1 MNEQLE
7 GILHQVSK
15 SPLIDNGELQ
25 KAYRLVISSLHKGL
39 NIQRAGVW
47 FVRSDYSE
55 INCQLLIDT
64 YHQTEIEA
72 LTISALNYPQYLL
85 ALKGER
91 AILANDAHTNNAT
104 SEFSE
109 GYLTPLE
116 ISSMLDVP
124 IRHKGEMIGI
134 ICCEHIGN
142 KRQWSE
148 DEATFAGS
156 LADLIGRAINA
167 HAFKESEQKLND
179 INNKLEQTIKE
190 RTAQLVES
198 EKMAALGNLVAGIAH
213 EVNTPLGISIT
224 ASSAIT
230 DSIKKLEKAMENG
243 RLSEVLF
250 KSFLQESYE
259 LLFMLENNLDRA
271 ADLIQHF
278 KQTAVDHSDQ
288 NIHIFDVKKS
298 LSSLVLSLKTEMTKY
313 GVNVKLD
320 IEEKLTIYSYPSA
333 WSQIFSNL
341 ILNSCNHAFE
351 NNNNPEIN
359 IKISI
364 KQDKIMAEYM
374 DNGCGIPEENIAQI
388 MLPFFTTKRGQGGTG
403 LGMSIVYNLITEQL
417 NGTIE
422 IKSEMGKG
430 IRILIECPLTT
441 LPQ

>member
-1 MNEQLE
+1 MNDLLE

-47 FVRSDYSE
+47 FVHSDYSE

-72 LTISALNYPQYLL
+72 LTISALDYPQYFS
-85 ALKGER
+85 ALKIER
-91 AILANDAHTNNAT
+91 AILAHDAHIDSAT

-213 EVNTPLGISIT
+213 EVNTPLGIGIT

-230 DSIKKLEKAMENG
+230 DSIKKLEKAMKDG
-243 RLSEVLF
+243 RLSKGLF

-259 LLFMLENNLDRA
+259 LLFMLENNLGRS
-271 ADLIQHF
+271 ADLIHHF

-298 LSSLVLSLKTEMTKY
+298 IKSLVLSLKTQMTKH
-313 GVNVKLD
+313 GVNVELD
-320 IEEKLTIYSYPSA
+320 VIEKLTIYSYPSA

-359 IKISI
+359 IKISTT
-364 KQDKIMAEYM
+364 QDKIIAEYI
-374 DNGCGIPEENIAQI
+374 DNGCGVPEENIAQI

-417 NGTIE
+417 KGTIE
-422 IKSEMGKG
+422 IKSELGKG
-430 IRILIECPLTT
+430 IRILIECPLTS
-441 LPQ
+441 LPE